1 MKVKR
6 ILKKLGKQDCL
17 KKKTDSSQRNTKIFD
32 KKKIS
37 PKRRREIE
45 EYARRNF
52 ELMMQG
58 YEFEDTPEDI
68 ENLFRILSKEKDL
81 FSIGR
86 II

>member
-1 MKVKR
+1 MKAKR
-6 ILKKLGKQDCL
+6 LLKRFGKQDCL
-17 KKKTDSSQRNTKIFD
+17 KKRTDCSQRETKFFD